1 MGAGHHQRHGG
12 LPKPDRATRR
22 ASARAA
28 RRALLQS
35 ALIAGATA
43 AAVAL
48 AGGGEAFWACVPA
61 ALLAAGGSRGQVAGA
76 VGAALVAGAALAAE
90 LAATNA
96 ARAAGAVTHA
106 TTKPP
111 IALLVLVPAASVA
124 ILLAVRERLAR
135 ERDALRASA
144 LSDPLTGVAN
154 RRSLLARIDY
164 EIARHGRSRR
174 SFALLMLD
182 LDGFKLLNDRFGH
195 PAGDD
200 LLREVAAALA
210 RAIRDQDTVARVGG
224 DEFCVLAPE
233 TDAAGA
239 QRLVARVEASV
250 ARVVAGVD
258 VLGASAGAAVFP
270 HDGTT
275 ADGLLH
281 QADQRL
287 LATKSGRGR
296 RRAA

>member
-1 MGAGHHQRHGG
+1 V
-12 LPKPDRATRR
+12 
-22 ASARAA
+22 
-28 RRALLQS
+28 
-35 ALIAGATA
+35 IAGVTA

-48 AGGGEAFWACVPA
+48 AGGGDAFWACVPA
-61 ALLAAGGSRGQVAGA
+61 ALLAAGGTRGQVAGA
-76 VGAALVAGAALAAE
+76 VGAGAVIGAALAAE
-90 LAATNA
+90 LAVTPTATHGVP
-96 ARAAGAVTHA
+96 R
-106 TTKPP
+106 PP
-111 IALLVLVPAASVA
+111 VALLVLVPAASVA

-135 ERDALRASA
+135 ERDSLRISA

-210 RAIRDQDTVARVGG
+210 RSIRDQDTVARVGG

-275 ADGLLH
+275 ADGLFH
-281 QADQRL
+281 AADQRL
-287 LATKSGRGR
+287 LGTKSRRGR